1 MERKTDFNV
10 IINSFIILL
19 PINIFIMFMI
29 TLYRFI
35 FFLYFADFTEIAS
48 LKLYV
53 LKAFW
58 MGFRFDLSVLA
69 YINFPITL
77 ILIAC
82 LFLKKNRFFKWS
94 VSFFRY
100 YYGIIFS
107 LLFFVIFF
115 DFGFFSY
122 FKDHYNFLIFG
133 FFEDD
138 TFALIKT
145 ILADYRVYIALA
157 LFGLVCTAVYKF
169 TFWTYQSLKLKER
182 IINSVYWKKPAKIC
196 ALIFIIAANFMAA
209 RGSLSMFP
217 LGLFYAQISPNYF
230 INKLCVNPVHSLA
243 DTVYFKIKNSKN
255 QMNLK
260 EFFGYKDETSLLNDL
275 KILPSNEYV
284 STLEQLYVKK
294 TRSDNKFLET
304 AKPNVILIVMEGF
317 GEMPVLNNSPRFDVM
332 GELKQHFEQDSVF
345 YNFLPAGF
353 ITIHGIESIVLNIPQ
368 RPLSNQI
375 TQTPDSF
382 KYFASSAALPY
393 KNAGY
398 DTIALYGGS
407 MTWRDLES
415 FFKVQGFEEVIG
427 EGNID
432 AKPQDRHEWG
442 INDDK
447 FFELIRRYL
456 SDKTDGRPKFIFAM
470 STGTH
475 PPYKKPE
482 KYIPLTLE
490 IPDNI
495 KKMMSSKDLNDRGIF
510 ELYQFANR
518 ELAKFISYVKNS
530 EFAQNTIIA
539 VTGDHNLREL
549 SNYSKEDMFLR
560 YAVPFYLY
568 IPKQLKPKNINT
580 DISASHMDIMPTLYN
595 LSLYNCQY
603 QALGNDLLNVGANV
617 SFNIDG
623 LAIEGKDAVKY
634 NISDGT
640 IESFAFDSVTKKLT
654 PAPETAKHKALGRY
668 YKAFMSLGDIFV
680 KSQK

>member
-1 MERKTDFNV
+1 MERKIDFNV
-10 IINSFIILL
+10 IINSFIILI

-29 TLYRFI
+29 TLYRFV
-35 FFLYFADFTEIAS
+35 FFLYFADFTEIAH

-69 YINFPITL
+69 YINFPVTL

-82 LFLKKNRFFKWS
+82 LFLKNNRFFKWS

-157 LFGLVCTAVYKF
+157 LFGLVCAAVYKF

-196 ALIFIIAANFMAA
+196 ALIFIIAANFIAA
-209 RGSLSMFP
+209 RGSFSMFP

-260 EFFGYKDETSLLNDL
+260 EFFGYKDDTSLLNDL
-275 KILPSNEYV
+275 KILPSNESV
-284 STLEQLYVKK
+284 SALEQLYVKK

-304 AKPNVILIVMEGF
+304 VKPNVILIVMEGF

-332 GELKQHFEQDSVF
+332 GELKRHFEQDSVF

-382 KYFASSAALPY
+382 KCFASSAALPY

-415 FFKVQGFEEVIG
+415 FFKVQGFEDVIG

-432 AKPQDRHEWG
+432 AKHQDRHEWG

-475 PPYKKPE
+475 PPYKKPGQ
-482 KYIPLTLE
+482 YIPLTLE

-530 EFAQNTIIA
+530 EFAENTIIA

-549 SNYSKEDMFLR
+549 ANYSKEDMFLR

-603 QALGNDLLNVGANV
+603 QSLGNDLLNVSANV

-623 LAIEGKDAVKY
+623 LAIEGTDAVKY

-640 IESFAFDSVTKKLT
+640 IESFTFDSVTKKLT

>member
-19 PINIFIMFMI
+19 PVNIFIMFMI
-29 TLYRFI
+29 TLYRFV
-35 FFLYFADFTEIAS
+35 FFLYFADFTEIS
-48 LKLYV
+48 HFKLYV

-69 YINFPITL
+69 YINFPVTL

-82 LFLKKNRFFKWS
+82 LFLKSNRCFKWS
-94 VSFFRY
+94 VYFFRY
-100 YYGIIFS
+100 YYNLIFS

-138 TFALIKT
+138 TFALVKT
-145 ILADYRVYIALA
+145 ILADYRVYIALV
-157 LFGLVCTAVYKF
+157 LFGLICTAIFKF
-169 TFWTYQSLKLKER
+169 TFWTCQSLRMKER
-182 IINSVYWKKPAKIC
+182 IVNAVYWKKPARIT
-196 ALIFIIAANFMAA
+196 AVIFMIAANFMAA

-217 LGLFYAQISPNYF
+217 LGLFYSQISPNYF

-260 EFFGYKDETSLLNDL
+260 EFLGYKDDAALLNDL
-275 KILPSNEYV
+275 KILPSNE
-284 STLEQLYVKK
+284 SLSAFEQLYVKK
-294 TRSDNKFLET
+294 TRSDNKFLEKT
-304 AKPNVILIVMEGF
+304 KPNVILIVMEGF

-332 GELKQHFEQDSVF
+332 GELKSHFEQDTVF

-353 ITIHGIESIVLNIPQ
+353 ITIHGIESIILNIPQ

-375 TQTPDSF
+375 TQTPDAF
-382 KYFASSAALPY
+382 KCFSSSAALPY
-393 KNAGY
+393 KKAGY

-415 FFKVQGFEEVIG
+415 FFKVQGFEDVIG

-456 SDKTDGRPKFIFAM
+456 SEKTDGRPKFIFAM

-475 PPYKKPE
+475 PPYKKPAQ
-482 KYIPLTLE
+482 YVPLSLQ

-530 EFAQNTIIA
+530 EFADNTIIA

-568 IPKQLKPKNINT
+568 IPQQFKPKNINT
-580 DISASHMDIMPTLYN
+580 AVNGSHMDIMPTLYN
-595 LSLYNCQY
+595 LSLYDADY
-603 QALGNDLLNVGANV
+603 QALGEDLFNAGANIC
-617 SFNIDG
+617 FNIDG
-623 LAIEGKDAVKY
+623 LAVEGTDAVKY
-634 NISDGT
+634 NISDGK
-640 IESFAFDSVTKKLT
+640 IESFSFDTVTKKLT
-654 PAPETAKHKALGRY
+654 PVPETAKHKALGRY
-668 YKAFMSLGDIFV
+668 YKALMSFSDVFI

>member
-1 MERKTDFNV
+1 MERKIDFNV

-29 TLYRFI
+29 TLYRFV
-35 FFLYFADFTEIAS
+35 FFLYFADFTEIAP

-69 YINFPITL
+69 YINLPVTL

-182 IINSVYWKKPAKIC
+182 IINSVYWKKSAKIC

-230 INKLCVNPVHSLA
+230 INKLCVNPVHPLA

-260 EFFGYKDETSLLNDL
+260 EFFGYKDDTSLLNDL
-275 KILPSNEYV
+275 KILPSNESV
-284 STLEQLYVKK
+284 SALEQLYVKK

-304 AKPNVILIVMEGF
+304 SKPNVILIVMEGF

-332 GELKQHFEQDSVF
+332 GELKRHFEQDSVF

-382 KYFASSAALPY
+382 KCFASSAALPY

-490 IPDNI
+490 IPENI

-549 SNYSKEDMFLR
+549 SNYSNEDMFLR

-603 QALGNDLLNVGANV
+603 QALGNDLLNVGANI

-623 LAIEGKDAVKY
+623 LAIEGTDAVKY

-640 IESFAFDSVTKKLT
+640 IESFTFDSVTKKLT